1 MISIIINHYF
11 SHLKNTNHSYME
23 SQHNEQYDSQFESLI
38 QVNDSTRATFYRKT
52 YMHVALAVLLFI
64 IVEAVF
70 IRITPLVEFMMSML
84 NGWRWLL
91 VLGVFMLATNYAEKI
106 AHTSHDKTQQYLA
119 LLLFVVA
126 EAVIFVPLITVAIY
140 VGELQQSNLL
150 NQAAVVT
157 LGLFTGLSA
166 VVLFTKKDFSFLRSI
181 LVVGFFVAIGIIIA
195 SMIFGFDLGLIFS
208 GAMVILAAGSILYQ
222 TSNLVHKYHT
232 DQYIGAALGL
242 FASLMLLF
250 WYIINIFLSRD

>member
-1 MISIIINHYF
+1 
-11 SHLKNTNHSYME
+11 ME

-91 VLGVFMLATNYAEKI
+91 VLGVFMLVTNYAEKI
-106 AHTSHDKTQQYLA
+106 AHTSHDKIQQYLA